1 METITITKKADPAR
15 PLPDHE
21 LLLTAISH
29 SGRWRMLRALCA
41 GEAMSVTELAEV
53 IGCSVDMSSK
63 HLKVLK
69 AAGMVLQKRNRLYAL
84 QPAHQPVPA
93 NPCWTTAIASCAS
106 TPLVEPMPSAVGAA
120 YL

>member
-1 METITITKKADPAR
+1 METIAITKKADPVR
-15 PLPDHE
+15 RLPDHE

-41 GEAMSVTELAEV
+41 GEAMSVTELAEA

-69 AAGMVLQKRNRLYAL
+69 NAGLIERKRNRLYTL
-84 QPAHQPVPA
+84 
-93 NPCWTTAIASCAS
+93 T
-106 TPLVEPMPSAVGAA
+106 AA
-120 YL
+120 YQLAPGEPLLDFGHCVLRLDAADAKPAS

>member
-1 METITITKKADPAR
+1 METIAITKKADPAR

-41 GEAMSVTELAEV
+41 GEAMSVTELSEV
-53 IGCSVDMSSK
+53 VGCSVDMSSK

-69 AAGMVLQKRNRLYAL
+69 AAGVVVQKRTRLYAL
-84 QPAHQPVPA
+84 TAAYQPVPGE
-93 NPCWTTAIASCAS
+93 
-106 TPLVEPMPSAVGAA
+106 PLLDFGHCVLRLDAA
-120 YL
+120 D

>member
-69 AAGMVLQKRNRLYAL
+69 AAGMVLQKRNRLYASTRA
-84 QPAHQPVPA
+84 PARA
-93 NPCWTTAIASCAS
+93 RE
-106 TPLVEPMPSAVGAA
+106 PLLDYGHCILRLDAA
-120 YL
+120 G

>member
-1 METITITKKADPAR
+1 METIAITKKADPAR

-41 GEAMSVTELAEV
+41 GEAMSVTELAEA

-69 AAGMVLQKRNRLYAL
+69 ATGLVLQKRNRLYAIT
-84 QPAHQPVPA
+84 PEYQPVPGE
-93 NPCWTTAIASCAS
+93 
-106 TPLVEPMPSAVGAA
+106 PLLDYGHCILRLDAA
-120 YL
+120 G

>member
-1 METITITKKADPAR
+1 M
-15 PLPDHE
+15 PDRHE

-41 GEAMSVTELAEV
+41 GETMSVTELAEA

-69 AAGMVLQKRNRLYAL
+69 AAGLVLQKRNRAL
-84 QPAHQPVPA
+84 RHPARTQPVPGE
-93 NPCWTTAIASCAS
+93 
-106 TPLVEPMPSAVGAA
+106 PLLDYGHCVLRLDAA
-120 YL
+120 AAA

>member
-1 METITITKKADPAR
+1 METLAISKKTDPAR

-63 HLKVLK
+63 HLKTLK
-69 AAGMVLQKRNRLYAL
+69 TAGLVVQKRNRLYAIT
-84 QPAHQPVPA
+84 PACQPVPGE
-93 NPCWTTAIASCAS
+93 
-106 TPLVEPMPSAVGAA
+106 PLLDYGHCVLRLDAA
-120 YL
+120 G